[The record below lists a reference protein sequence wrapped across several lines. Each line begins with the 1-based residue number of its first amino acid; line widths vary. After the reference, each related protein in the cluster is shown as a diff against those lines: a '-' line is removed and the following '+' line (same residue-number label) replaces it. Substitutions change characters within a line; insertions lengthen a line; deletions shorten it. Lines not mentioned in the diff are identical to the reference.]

1 MLQFIKKTLARL
13 DKLDLE
19 HIRSIILDL
28 HRDQQRLAEVVNS
41 LPDGIVVL
49 DERHCPLL
57 QNRAA
62 RLLLPLREHSGTGG
76 GERGAVVAVWD
87 AVDDAQ
93 IAHYLQQAL
102 EGISGQRNASAS
114 FSFGAAGNLR
124 TLQLELLPLVRQG
137 RVVGNIL
144 RIIDIT
150 EKINNESRL
159 HRAEQ
164 MASLTHLT
172 ANVAHEIKNPLAA
185 ISIYI
190 QLIKRKLEPHSTAAD
205 SVTTDSTATINDHLK
220 IIEEE
225 IARLNNTVVN
235 FLFSV
240 RPMELTLEEVKLHPL
255 LDEMVV
261 LFQPELQDAQ
271 ISLTTRYQNNL
282 PTVEIDAAYIKQAFV
297 NIIKNA
303 IESIALDPQRDNQQN
318 DGVIEIRT
326 TTAKTSTNSGG
337 VQVEVI
343 DTGGG
348 VGEAELGRIF
358 DPYFTT
364 KDEGSGIGLT
374 QTDKIIREHRGEI
387 TLKNNTTGKGATVT
401 VILPRPRTRQKL
413 IGEECANRTNS

>member
-13 DKLDLE
+13 DKLDHA
-19 HIRSIILDL
+19 HIRSIIMDL
-28 HRDQQRLAEVVNS
+28 HHGQQRLAEVVNS

-49 DERHCPLL
+49 NEQHCPLL

-62 RLLLPLREHSGTGG
+62 RLLLPLRERGGSGGW
-76 GERGAVVAVWD
+76 VAGTATVWD
-87 AVDDAQ
+87 AVDDVQ
-93 IAHYLQQAL
+93 IACYLQREL
-102 EGISGQRNASAS
+102 EDPSGQQSAGAS
-114 FSFGAAGNLR
+114 FSFGTPGNLR

-190 QLIKRKLEPHSTAAD
+190 QLVKRELEQRSAIAD
-205 SVTTDSTATINDHLK
+205 STVTINDHLR
-220 IIEEE
+220 IVEEE

-240 RPMELTLEEVKLHPL
+240 RPMELTIEEVELHPL
-255 LDEMVV
+255 LDEVIT
-261 LFQPELQDAQ
+261 LFQPELQEMQ
-271 ISLTTRYQNNL
+271 INLIARYQKSL
-282 PTVEIDAAYIKQAFV
+282 PAVEVDVAYIKQAFM

-303 IESIALDPQRDNQQN
+303 IESIALDTERN
-318 DGVIEIRT
+318 DRQIDGAIEIRT
-326 TTAKTSTNSGG
+326 SAASVDANSGG

-343 DTGGG
+343 DNGIG
-348 VGEAELGRIF
+348 VGEAEMGRIF

-387 TLKNNTTGKGATVT
+387 MIKNNDAGKGATVT
-401 VILPRPRTRQKL
+401 ITLPPPRARQKL
-413 IGEECANRTNS
+413 IGE